1 MIVVVHADHPE
12 PRKIRRAVD
21 AVRSGKVIAYPTD
34 TVYALGCDLHD
45 RKAIEALHQMKGVDA
60 SHPLAFLCPDL
71 AGIARYALVD
81 NQAYR
86 LLKRLCPGPYCFVLE
101 ATREVPKIL
110 QSRRK
115 TVGVRVPRSPVA
127 QAILREL
134 GHPLLSTTAGRH
146 GGDPCTDAR
155 EIDTTFP
162 GVEVILDAGFG
173 GITPSTVLDLSR
185 GDIEVVRE
193 GAGPIDVL

>member
-21 AVRSGKVIAYPTD
+21 AVRAGKVIAYPTD
-34 TVYALGCDLHD
+34 TMYALGCDLHD
-45 RKAIEALHQMKGVDA
+45 RKAIATLYRMKEVEE
-60 SHPLAFLCPDL
+60 SHPLVFLCPDL
-71 AGIARYALVD
+71 AGIARYASVD

-86 LLKRLCPGPYCFVLE
+86 LLKRLCPGPYCFILE
-101 ATREVPKIL
+101 ATRDVPKIL

-115 TVGVRVPRSPVA
+115 TVGVRVPQSPVA
-127 QAILREL
+127 QALLREL
-134 GHPLLSTTAGRH
+134 GHPLLSTTAGKH
-146 GGDPCTDAR
+146 GGEACTNAR

-173 GITPSTVLDLSR
+173 GITPSTVLDLTR
-185 GDIEVVRE
+185 GEIEVVRE